1 MKFQE
6 NKAQKEN
13 FRIGKI
19 RGPAWFRPLGVLIDT
34 ANLHFLG
41 GSFGGRIRMRR
52 ILGACIFDFSST
64 ICVSSLFVVGNRVVS
79 DAYKMRAFLC
89 DTRTWGRGSAPLE
102 RRGTAP
108 IGSPGIKRLW

>member
-1 MKFQE
+1 
-6 NKAQKEN
+6 
-13 FRIGKI
+13 
-19 RGPAWFRPLGVLIDT
+19 
-34 ANLHFLG
+34 
-41 GSFGGRIRMRR
+41 MRR

-102 RRGTAP
+102 RGHRPCRLSWDKKGCGDWVLP
-108 IGSPGIKRLW
+108 LSGSLQGWHGGALPLW